1 MERTRGRTNVQVVV
15 HAHNTGDTPAAEV
28 AVAVGTRTKGG
39 EES

>member
-15 HAHNTGDTPAAEV
+15 HAHNAGDTLAAEV